1 MDGEAHI
8 QIEIYRSMSLN
19 LIGEAKVEID
29 LNFEVVVR
37 EYRVKVNLDMD
48 DLLLGLA
55 LKWKL
60 YKADQIKLFDN
71 RKADFL
77 ISLEIELNAYK
88 EETIIIFQGRIDDE
102 VAKLIAQIEAQF

>member
-1 MDGEAHI
+1 MINWIKEQKDIIEADAHYK
-8 QIEIYRSMSLN
+8 IEIYRSMSLN

-48 DLLLGLA
+48 NMITGLA

-60 YKADQIKLFDN
+60 
-71 RKADFL
+71 
-77 ISLEIELNAYK
+77 
-88 EETIIIFQGRIDDE
+88 FQDD
-102 VAKLIAQIEAQF
+102 